1 MLAPN
6 NVINTTLYEKLN
18 FDFISDIAPIASI
31 TVQPLLMMV
40 NPSVS
45 AQTVPEFIAYAKA
58 NPGKINFASAGVGTG
73 PHLSSE
79 LFKMMAGVDL
89 VHVPYRS
96 GSPAMTDLIGG
107 QVQMMINSPF
117 ASIEYVRAGKV
128 RALAVTGAT
137 RTESLPDVPTLSE
150 SVPGYESISWYGI
163 GAPRNTPTDIIATLN
178 KEINTGLANAT
189 LKDRLDKLGSAP
201 FPQTPAAFGKLL
213 VDETEKWGKVIRT
226 AGLKVQ

>member
-1 MLAPN
+1 
-6 NVINTTLYEKLN
+6 
-18 FDFISDIAPIASI
+18 
-31 TVQPLLMMV
+31 
-40 NPSVS
+40 
-45 AQTVPEFIAYAKA
+45 
-58 NPGKINFASAGVGTG
+58 
-73 PHLSSE
+73 
-79 LFKMMAGVDL
+79 MMAGLDL

-107 QVQMMINSPF
+107 QVQMMVNSPF

-137 RTESLPDVPTLSE
+137 RMKSLPDVPTLGE

-163 GAPRNTPTDIIATLN
+163 GAPRNTPADIIATLN
-178 KEINTGLANAT
+178 EEINTGLADAT

-201 FPQTPAAFGKLL
+201 FPQTPGAFGKLL
-213 VDETEKWGKVIRT
+213 VDETDKWGKVIRT